1 MKLLVLLFS
10 ISLIALASARAADVL
25 YIGDSHSYGC
35 FGETLDKSM
44 RAMKTSTGRAI
55 TVRSGA
61 TCGSSTASW
70 LAAKGHETACGYRA
84 CTVNN
89 TCTKSTKG
97 HSDSAEKLMQEES
110 PKVTVVALGSN
121 MLKRSPLAAM
131 TDVHILIGKIKTQ
144 HSECVWIG
152 PPQPALFFQRAEAYQ
167 AFNERL
173 RSTVEGGGC
182 RFILSDDK
190 TSRENLRD
198 SMGLHYDC
206 ANGTR
211 WAEKVMKEL
220 RPLLQSGTA
229 PSAPIVG
236 GRSAT
241 SATKP

>member
-1 MKLLVLLFS
+1 MKLFVLLFS
-10 ISLIALASARAADVL
+10 ISLLGMTSAHAADVL

-44 RAMKTSTGRAI
+44 RSMKASTGVAL
-55 TVRSGA
+55 TVRSSA
-61 TCGSSTASW
+61 TCGSSAASW
-70 LAAKGHETACGYRA
+70 LAVKGHETHCGYRS
-84 CTVNN
+84 CTGNN

-97 HSDSAEKLMQEES
+97 HSDSAEKVLQDES

-121 MLKRSPLAAM
+121 MLKRDPFAAM
-131 TDVHILIGKIKTQ
+131 TDVHNLIGKIKAH

-152 PPQPALFFQRAEAYQ
+152 PPQPALFFRTAEAYQ

-173 RSTVEGGGC
+173 RSTVKGGGC

-198 SMGLHYDC
+198 AMGLHYDC
-206 ANGTR
+206 ANATR
-211 WAEKVMKEL
+211 WSEKVMKEL
-220 RPLLQSGTA
+220 RPVLQSGIA
-229 PSAPIVG
+229 PSAAAAPT
-236 GRSAT
+236 RAPT